1 MSFRFKQFL
10 SAAFILLAT
19 APAWGHPVS
28 AHSRTTSIHDRAPQA
43 HEHAPAT
50 RRGR

>member
-1 MSFRFKQFL
+1 MNLRFKHFL
-10 SAAFILLAT
+10 SATFILLAT

-28 AHSRTTSIHDRAPQA
+28 AHYRTTSVHDRAPQA
-43 HEHAPAT
+43 HDHAPAV